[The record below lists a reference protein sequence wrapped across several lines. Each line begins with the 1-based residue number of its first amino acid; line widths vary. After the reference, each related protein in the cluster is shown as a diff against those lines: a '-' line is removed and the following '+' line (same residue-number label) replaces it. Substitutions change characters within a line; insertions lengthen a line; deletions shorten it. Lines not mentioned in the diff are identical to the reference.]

1 MYKEIL
7 LNFNSLMSNYV
18 KYEMFALMLNFLTKY
33 SIDTDLLTI
42 TTDNAAFN
50 DTLRKHF
57 RNKVKEQ
64 FDHI

>member
-1 MYKEIL
+1 M
-7 LNFNSLMSNYV
+7 NNHA
-18 KYEMFALMLNFLTKY
+18 KYEMFAIMLNLLIKY
-33 SIDTDLLTI
+33 FIDTDLLTI

>member
-1 MYKEIL
+1 MNNHAE
-7 LNFNSLMSNYV
+7 
-18 KYEMFALMLNFLTKY
+18 YEMFAIVLNFLTKY
-33 SIDTDLLTI
+33 SIDIDLLTI

>member
-1 MYKEIL
+1 MYRETL
-7 LNFNSLMSNYV
+7 LDFKSLMNNHAE
-18 KYEMFALMLNFLTKY
+18 YEMFAIVLNFLTKY

>member
-1 MYKEIL
+1 MYREAL
-7 LNFNSLMSNYV
+7 FNFKSLMNNHA
-18 KYEMFALMLNFLTKY
+18 KYEMFAIVLNFLTKY

-57 RNKVKEQ
+57 RNKIREQ